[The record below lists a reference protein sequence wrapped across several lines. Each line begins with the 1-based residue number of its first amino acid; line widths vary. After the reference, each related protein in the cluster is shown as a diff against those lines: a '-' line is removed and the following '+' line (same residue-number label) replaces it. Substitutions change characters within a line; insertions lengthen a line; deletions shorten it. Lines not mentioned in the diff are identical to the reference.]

1 MKKELLHVEKLKVL
15 DYLLNKE
22 KSRGKAAF
30 FMKMGF
36 KASYWEVL
44 AQALEIQATSG
55 TVSSIVESPYGT
67 RYTVD
72 GPIETPNM
80 RSSMPNIRTVWIR
93 ESDTDE
99 WRLVTAYPLKGD
111 TP

>member
-1 MKKELLHVEKLKVL
+1 MHVEKRKIL

-30 FMKMGF
+30 FMSMGF
-36 KASYWEVL
+36 KASHWEVL
-44 AQALEIQATSG
+44 AQALKNQAVIG
-55 TVSSIVESPYGT
+55 TVSSIVESPYGI

-72 GPIETPNM
+72 GPIETPNK
-80 RSSMPNIRTVWIR
+80 RSPMPSIRTVWIR
-93 ESDTDE
+93 ESATEE

>member
-1 MKKELLHVEKLKVL
+1 MYVEERKIL

-30 FMKMGF
+30 FKAMGF
-36 KASYWEVL
+36 RASQWHIL
-44 AQALEIQATSG
+44 AQALKTQAALG

-72 GPIETPNM
+72 GPIETPNK
-80 RSSMPNIRTVWIR
+80 RSPMPNIRTVWVKEAGTEER
-93 ESDTDE
+93 
-99 WRLVTAYPLKGD
+99 RLVTAYPIKGD
-111 TP
+111 IP